1 MVFCYVFVM
10 DYKKL
15 IVWQKS
21 FKLSLMIYKITTNF
35 PKNEMFGLISQLRRC
50 SISIPSNIAEGYSR
64 ISSKSFLNFL
74 KISLGSS
81 SELETQILI
90 SNEIGYLKD
99 NEMKETIDLLIEVQK
114 MLGALIKKHNS
125 S

>member
-1 MVFCYVFVM
+1 MVLVM

-21 FKLSLMIYKITTNF
+21 FELSLMVYKITSKF
-35 PKNEMFGLISQLRRC
+35 PKSEIFGLSSQLRRC

-64 ISSKSFLNFL
+64 ISSKHFSNFL

-90 SNEIGYLKD
+90 SKEIGFV
-99 NEMKETIDLLIEVQK
+99 KEDEFKEFASLILEIQK